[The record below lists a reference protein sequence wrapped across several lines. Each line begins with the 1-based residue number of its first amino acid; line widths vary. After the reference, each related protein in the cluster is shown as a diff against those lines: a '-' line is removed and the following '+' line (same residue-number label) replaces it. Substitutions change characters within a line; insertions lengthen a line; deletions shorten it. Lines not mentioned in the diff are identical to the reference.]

1 MEQTYTRSEKWRQF
15 LVIFTPVVISQLML
29 FSMALIDTMMS
40 GHYSNEA
47 LAGTAIGNSLW
58 GPFNASLSG
67 LLMAVTPIIA
77 QLLGRGEHHDI
88 KRTVNNGLYIAIG
101 LATLLLTLN
110 FLFVPSIL
118 QAMGLEPAV
127 ADIAKHF
134 LNGICFGIPA
144 FFFYSVLRAFI
155 DSLGLTRITMM
166 ITLITVPVNIFLNY
180 LLIFGNWGFPEMGGA
195 GSGYATGI
203 TYWIVLLVTIILIQ
217 SQKRLRDFHI
227 FSGFVK
233 FDWGKIR
240 EIIKLGVPNGLT
252 ILFEVSIFSAVTVFM
267 GRFGTDTIAAHQS
280 AISVPTLLYA
290 FPLSIA
296 AALTILVGFETGAK
310 RIADAKKYRHIGMIS
325 AISIGVLNGVLL
337 LVFRDQISLLY
348 TSDPKL
354 ADLITHF
361 LIYAVLFQFADALLS
376 PVLGAL
382 RGYKD
387 VMVTSIVAFISY
399 WVIGLPLGLL
409 LSYTNLGP
417 FGFWIGL
424 SAGLFIAAIILSIR
438 VRFTERKLIQF

>member
-1 MEQTYTRSEKWRQF
+1 MEQTFTSGEKWRQF
-15 LVIFTPVVISQLML
+15 FVIFTPVVVSQLML

-67 LLMAVTPIIA
+67 LLMAVTPIIS
-77 QLLGRGEHHDI
+77 QLIGRGEGHDI
-88 KRTVNNGLYIAIG
+88 KRTVSNGLYIAIG
-101 LATLLLTLN
+101 LAALLITLN

-118 QAMGLEPAV
+118 RMMGLDPAV
-127 ADIAKHF
+127 ASIARHF
-134 LNGICFGIPA
+134 LNGICLGVPA

-155 DSLGLTRITMM
+155 DSLGLTRVTMM

-180 LLIFGNWGFPEMGGA
+180 LLIFGNWGFPELGGV

-217 SQKRLRDFHI
+217 NQKRLRDYHI
-227 FSGFVK
+227 FSGFQRFSLEK
-233 FDWGKIR
+233 MK

-310 RIADAKKYRHIGMIS
+310 RLLDAKKYRHIGMVS
-325 AISIGVLNGVLL
+325 AIAIGVVNGVLL
-337 LVFRDQISLLY
+337 LLFRDQIALLF
-348 TSDPKL
+348 TNDPKL

-387 VMVTSIVAFISY
+387 VTVTSIVAFISY
-399 WVIGLPLGLL
+399 WIIGLPLGLL
-409 LSYTNLGP
+409 LSYTTLGP

-424 SAGLFIAAIILSIR
+424 SAGLFIAAFILSIR
-438 VRFTERKLIQF
+438 VRFTEKRLA

>member
-1 MEQTYTRSEKWRQF
+1 MEQTFTSGEKWRQF
-15 LVIFTPVVISQLML
+15 FVIFTPVVVSQLML

-67 LLMAVTPIIA
+67 LLMAVTPIIS
-77 QLLGRGEHHDI
+77 QLIGRGEGHDI
-88 KRTVNNGLYIAIG
+88 KRTVSNGLYIAIG
-101 LATLLLTLN
+101 LAALLITLN

-118 QAMGLEPAV
+118 RMMGLDPAV
-127 ADIAKHF
+127 ASIARHF
-134 LNGICFGIPA
+134 LNGIYFGVPA

-155 DSLGLTRITMM
+155 DSLGLTRVTMM

-180 LLIFGNWGFPEMGGA
+180 LLIFGNWGFPELGGV

-217 SQKRLRDFHI
+217 SQKRLRDYHI
-227 FSGFVK
+227 FSGFQRFSLEK
-233 FDWGKIR
+233 MK

-310 RIADAKKYRHIGMIS
+310 RLLDAKKYRHIGMVS
-325 AISIGVLNGVLL
+325 AIAIGVVNGILL
-337 LVFRDQISLLY
+337 LLFRDQIALLF
-348 TSDPKL
+348 TNDPKL

-387 VMVTSIVAFISY
+387 VTVTSIVAFISY
-399 WVIGLPLGLL
+399 WIIGLPLGLL
-409 LSYTNLGP
+409 LSYTTLGP

-424 SAGLFIAAIILSIR
+424 SAGFILSIR
-438 VRFTERKLIQF
+438 VRFTEKRLA

>member
-1 MEQTYTRSEKWRQF
+1 MEQTFTSGEKWRQF
-15 LVIFTPVVISQLML
+15 FVIFTPVVVSQLML

-67 LLMAVTPIIA
+67 LLMAVTPIIS
-77 QLLGRGEHHDI
+77 QLIGRGEGHDI
-88 KRTVNNGLYIAIG
+88 KRTVSNGLYIAIG
-101 LATLLLTLN
+101 LAALLITLN

-118 QAMGLEPAV
+118 RIMGLDPTV
-127 ADIAKHF
+127 ASIARHF
-134 LNGICFGIPA
+134 LNGICFGVPA

-155 DSLGLTRITMM
+155 DSLGLTRVTMM

-180 LLIFGNWGFPEMGGA
+180 LLIFGNWGFPELGGV

-217 SQKRLRDFHI
+217 NQKRLRNYHI
-227 FSGFVK
+227 FSGFQRFSLEK
-233 FDWGKIR
+233 MK

-310 RIADAKKYRHIGMIS
+310 RLLDAKKYRHIGMVS
-325 AISIGVLNGVLL
+325 AIAIGVVNGVLL
-337 LVFRDQISLLY
+337 LLFRDQIALLF
-348 TSDPKL
+348 TNDPKL

-387 VMVTSIVAFISY
+387 VTVTSIVAFISY
-399 WVIGLPLGLL
+399 WIIGLPLGLL
-409 LSYTNLGP
+409 LSYTTLGP

-424 SAGLFIAAIILSIR
+424 SAGLFIAAFILSIR
-438 VRFTERKLIQF
+438 VRFTEKRLA

>member
-1 MEQTYTRSEKWRQF
+1 MEQTFTSGEKWRQF
-15 LVIFTPVVISQLML
+15 FVIFTPVVVSQLML

-67 LLMAVTPIIA
+67 LLMAVTPIIS
-77 QLLGRGEHHDI
+77 QLIGRGEGHDI
-88 KRTVNNGLYIAIG
+88 KRTVSNGLYIAIG
-101 LATLLLTLN
+101 LAAVLIALN

-118 QAMGLEPAV
+118 RMMGLDPAV
-127 ADIAKHF
+127 ASIARHF
-134 LNGICFGIPA
+134 LNGICFGVPA

-155 DSLGLTRITMM
+155 DSLGLTRVTMM

-180 LLIFGNWGFPEMGGA
+180 LLIFGNWGFPELGGV

-217 SQKRLRDFHI
+217 SQKRLRDYHI
-227 FSGFVK
+227 FSAFQRLSLEK
-233 FDWGKIR
+233 MK

-296 AALTILVGFETGAK
+296 AALTILIGFETGAK
-310 RIADAKKYRHIGMIS
+310 RLLDAKQYRHIGMIS
-325 AISIGVLNGVLL
+325 AIAIGVINGVLL
-337 LVFRDQISLLY
+337 LIFRDQIALLF
-348 TSDPKL
+348 TNDPKL

-387 VMVTSIVAFISY
+387 VTVTSIVAFISY
-399 WVIGLPLGLL
+399 WIIGLPLGLL
-409 LSYTNLGP
+409 LSYTTLGP

-424 SAGLFIAAIILSIR
+424 SAGLFIAAFILSIR
-438 VRFTERKLIQF
+438 VRFTEKKLA

>member
-1 MEQTYTRSEKWRQF
+1 MEQTFTSGEKWRQF
-15 LVIFTPVVISQLML
+15 FVIFTPVVVSQLML

-47 LAGTAIGNSLW
+47 LAGTAIGNSLC

-67 LLMAVTPIIA
+67 LLMAVTPIIS
-77 QLLGRGEHHDI
+77 QLIGRGEGHDI
-88 KRTVNNGLYIAIG
+88 KRTVSNGLYIAIG
-101 LATLLLTLN
+101 LAALLITLN

-118 QAMGLEPAV
+118 RMMGLDPAV
-127 ADIAKHF
+127 ASIARHF
-134 LNGICFGIPA
+134 LNGICFGVPA

-155 DSLGLTRITMM
+155 DSLGLTRVTMM

-180 LLIFGNWGFPEMGGA
+180 LLIFGNWGFPELGGV

-217 SQKRLRDFHI
+217 SQKRLRDYHI
-227 FSGFVK
+227 FSGFQRFSLEK
-233 FDWGKIR
+233 MK

-310 RIADAKKYRHIGMIS
+310 RLLDAKKYRHIGMVS
-325 AISIGVLNGVLL
+325 AIAIGVVNGVLL
-337 LVFRDQISLLY
+337 LLFRDQIALLF
-348 TSDPKL
+348 TNDPKL

-387 VMVTSIVAFISY
+387 VTITSIVAFISY
-399 WVIGLPLGLL
+399 WIIGLPLGWL
-409 LSYTNLGP
+409 LSYTTLGP

-424 SAGLFIAAIILSIR
+424 SAGLFIAAFILSIR
-438 VRFTERKLIQF
+438 VRFTEKRLA

>member
-1 MEQTYTRSEKWRQF
+1 MEQTFTSGEKWRQF
-15 LVIFTPVVISQLML
+15 FVIFTPVVVSQLML

-67 LLMAVTPIIA
+67 LLMAVTPIIS
-77 QLLGRGEHHDI
+77 QLIGRGEGHDI
-88 KRTVNNGLYIAIG
+88 KRTVSNGLYIAIG
-101 LATLLLTLN
+101 LAALLITLN

-118 QAMGLEPAV
+118 RMMGLDPAV
-127 ADIAKHF
+127 ASIARHF
-134 LNGICFGIPA
+134 LNGICFGVPA

-155 DSLGLTRITMM
+155 DSLGLTRVTMM

-180 LLIFGNWGFPEMGGA
+180 LLIFGNWGFPELGGV

-217 SQKRLRDFHI
+217 SQKRLRDYHI
-227 FSGFVK
+227 FSGFQRFSLEK
-233 FDWGKIR
+233 MK

-310 RIADAKKYRHIGMIS
+310 RLLDAKKYRHIGMVS
-325 AISIGVLNGVLL
+325 AIAIGVVNGVLL
-337 LVFRDQISLLY
+337 LLFRDQIALLF
-348 TSDPKL
+348 TNDPKL

-387 VMVTSIVAFISY
+387 VTITSIVAFISY
-399 WVIGLPLGLL
+399 WIIGLPLGWL
-409 LSYTNLGP
+409 LSYTTLGP

-424 SAGLFIAAIILSIR
+424 SAGLFIAAFILSIR
-438 VRFTERKLIQF
+438 VRFTEKRLA

>member
-1 MEQTYTRSEKWRQF
+1 MEQTFTSGEKWRQF
-15 LVIFTPVVISQLML
+15 FVIFTPVVVSQLML

-67 LLMAVTPIIA
+67 LLMAVTPIIS
-77 QLLGRGEHHDI
+77 QLIGRGEGHDI
-88 KRTVNNGLYIAIG
+88 KRTVSNGLYIAIG
-101 LATLLLTLN
+101 LAALLITLN

-118 QAMGLEPAV
+118 RMMGLDPAV
-127 ADIAKHF
+127 ASIARHF
-134 LNGICFGIPA
+134 LNGICFGVPA

-155 DSLGLTRITMM
+155 DSLGLTRVTMM

-180 LLIFGNWGFPEMGGA
+180 LLIFGNWGFPELGGV

-217 SQKRLRDFHI
+217 SQKRLRDYHI
-227 FSGFVK
+227 FSGFQRFSLEK
-233 FDWGKIR
+233 MK

-267 GRFGTDTIAAHQS
+267 GQFGTDTIAAHQS

-310 RIADAKKYRHIGMIS
+310 RLLDAKKYRHIGMAS
-325 AISIGVLNGVLL
+325 AIAIGVVNGVLL
-337 LVFRDQISLLY
+337 LLFRDQISLLF
-348 TSDPKL
+348 TNDPKL

-387 VMVTSIVAFISY
+387 VTVTSIVAFISY
-399 WVIGLPLGLL
+399 WIIGLPLGLL
-409 LSYTNLGP
+409 LSYTTLGP

-424 SAGLFIAAIILSIR
+424 SAGLFIAALILSIR
-438 VRFTERKLIQF
+438 VRFTEKRLA